1 MASFLDYLDK
11 KHGLIPAGDHPFEI
25 VPKSA
30 RLFESKDKT
39 VNGVVCRVKI
49 TDGPEAGR
57 EGDIS
62 LVLGGEYDGLIQ
74 DAIQVIRP
82 WAESVRADLSP
93 ERIKD
98 DYTRLI
104 AALRIAGAGKRT
116 IGAFKHD
123 DRKGKK
129 HLTLVSVRLD
139 DGGDDNGPF

>member
-1 MASFLDYLDK
+1 MTSFLDYLDK
-11 KHGLIPAGDHPFEI
+11 KHGLIPVGEHLFEI

-30 RLFESKDKT
+30 RLFESKNKDT
-39 VNGVVCRVKI
+39 DGVACRVKI

-62 LVLGGEYDGLIQ
+62 FVLGGAYDGLIQ
-74 DAIQVIRP
+74 DAIQTIRP
-82 WAESVRADLSP
+82 WAEAVSADLSP
-93 ERIKD
+93 ERIQGD
-98 DYTRLI
+98 FTRLI

-116 IGAFKHD
+116 IGTFAHA

-129 HLTLVSVRLD
+129 YLTLVSVRLD